1 MKKMFVCLL
10 AAMMI
15 ASFGVASY
23 AAPAAAT
30 AQVKQFQA
38 SDTKNYSLKLSTST
52 IEFTKNGRSSSY
64 DLGSGTITLT
74 KSSSNGISV
83 QFPLKAG
90 TMKKITLGSQNT
102 LTIDGSV
109 DTLKLDSKLSKDAV
123 ITLDS
128 KFSAK
133 TLTVDAPCKV
143 NLNGSADKINITE
156 KDANV
161 IVSDKATVSSVTTA
175 SKNAVSGVSD
185 SKVTVSTKKATS
197 TTKATTS
204 TTDKDD
210 KDKEEEDKKTPTI
223 SVSNLKYGD
232 DFSVTFDCDVA
243 GAAIVIDGRKLGE
256 TKDGSN
262 SIDFVLDKDSKDSYT
277 VYLTKEGYKDA
288 EFRITFGGYYTNTEN

>member
-1 MKKMFVCLL
+1 MKKTFVCIL

-23 AAPAAAT
+23 AAPAVAT

-128 KFSAK
+128 KFAAK

-143 NLNGSADKINITE
+143 NLNGSADKINITD

-161 IVSDKATVSSVTTA
+161 VVSDKATVSSVTTA

-197 TTKATTS
+197 TSKATTS
-204 TTDKDD
+204 NKDD
-210 KDKEEEDKKTPTI
+210 KEDEDEDKKTPTI
-223 SVSNLKYGD
+223 SVSNLKYVD
-232 DFSVTFDCDVA
+232 DFAVTFDCDVA
-243 GAAIVIDGRKLGE
+243 GAAIVIDGQKLGE

-262 SIDFVLDKDSKDSYT
+262 RIDFTLDKDSKDSYT

-288 EFRITFGGYYTNTEN
+288 EFRITFGGYYTNTED

>member
-1 MKKMFVCLL
+1 MKKTFVCIL

-23 AAPAAAT
+23 AAPAVAT

-128 KFSAK
+128 KFAAK

-161 IVSDKATVSSVTTA
+161 VVSDKATVSSVTTA

-197 TTKATTS
+197 TSKATTS
-204 TTDKDD
+204 NKDD
-210 KDKEEEDKKTPTI
+210 KEDEDEDKKTPTI
-223 SVSNLKYGD
+223 SVSNLKYVD

-243 GAAIVIDGRKLGE
+243 GAAIVIDGQKLGE

-262 SIDFVLDKDSKDSYT
+262 RIDFTLDKDSKDSYT

-288 EFRITFGGYYTNTEN
+288 EFRITFGGYYTNTED

>member
-1 MKKMFVCLL
+1 MKKTFVCIL

-23 AAPAAAT
+23 AAPAVAT

-128 KFSAK
+128 KFAAK

-161 IVSDKATVSSVTTA
+161 VVSDKATVSSVTTA

-197 TTKATTS
+197 TSKATTS
-204 TTDKDD
+204 NKDD
-210 KDKEEEDKKTPTI
+210 KEDEDEDKKTPTI
-223 SVSNLKYGD
+223 SVSNLKYVD

-243 GAAIVIDGRKLGE
+243 GAAIVIDGQKLGE

-262 SIDFVLDKDSKDSYT
+262 RIDFTLDKDSKDSYT